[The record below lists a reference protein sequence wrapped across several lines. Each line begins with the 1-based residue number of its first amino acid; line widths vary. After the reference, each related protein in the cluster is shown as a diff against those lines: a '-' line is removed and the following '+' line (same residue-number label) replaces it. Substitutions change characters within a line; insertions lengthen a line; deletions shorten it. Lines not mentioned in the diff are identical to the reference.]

1 MARIDR
7 TTRSTRAHSD
17 RQPPGETIL
26 RGSLIELR
34 RRCGKAGCHCQEGEP
49 HTTPALSYS
58 HKGKTRIVTLS
69 AKDVPNVKAG
79 LKRYQQARRGLEKE
93 AMRSIEALKRSLQ
106 REKEQ
111 ARRARS

>member
-1 MARIDR
+1 M
-7 TTRSTRAHSD
+7 
-17 RQPPGETIL
+17 L

-58 HKGKTRIVTLS
+58 QKGKTRIVTLS
-69 AKDVPNVKAG
+69 AKDVPKVKAG
-79 LKRYQQARRGLEKE
+79 LKRYQQALRGLEKE
-93 AMRSIEALKRSLQ
+93 AMRGIEALKRSLQ
-106 REKEQ
+106 RDKAQ

>member
-7 TTRSTRAHSD
+7 TTRFTRTHSD
-17 RQPPGETIL
+17 RQPPKEPML

-34 RRCGKAGCHCQEGEP
+34 RCCGKAGCHCQEGEP

-58 HKGKTRIVTLS
+58 QKGKTRIVTLS
-69 AKDVPNVKAG
+69 AKDVPKVKAG
-79 LKRYQQARRGLEKE
+79 LKGYRQALRGLEKE
-93 AMRSIEALKRSLQ
+93 AMRGIEALKHSLQ

>member
-1 MARIDR
+1 MSRTAR

-17 RQPPGETIL
+17 RQPPKEAML

-34 RRCGKAGCHCQEGEP
+34 RRCGKPGCHCREGEP

-58 HKGKTRIVTLS
+58 QKGKTRIVTLS
-69 AKDVPNVKAG
+69 PKDLPGVRAG
-79 LKRYQQARRGLEKE
+79 LKRYQQALRGLEKE
-93 AMRSIEALKRSLQ
+93 AMRGIEALKRSLQ

>member
-1 MARIDR
+1 MSRIDR
-7 TTRSTRAHSD
+7 ATASTRADSD
-17 RQPPGETIL
+17 RQPPKEGML

-34 RRCGKAGCHCQEGEP
+34 RRCGKAACHCLKGEP

-58 HKGKTRIVTLS
+58 QKSKTRIVTFS
-69 AKDVPNVKAG
+69 PKDVPKVKAG
-79 LKRYQQARRGLEKE
+79 LKRYQQALRGLEKE
-93 AMRSIEALKRSLQ
+93 AMRGIEALKRSLQ